1 VKTGGDVQQCLPNE
15 VLQLNGGAHKTS
27 ALRTSGLRAAAL
39 IDPET

>member
-15 VLQLNGGAHKTS
+15 VLHLNGGEHKTS

>member
-1 VKTGGDVQQCLPNE
+1 LPSPLTSATLHPRWSRRHSGE
-15 VLQLNGGAHKTS
+15 HKTS